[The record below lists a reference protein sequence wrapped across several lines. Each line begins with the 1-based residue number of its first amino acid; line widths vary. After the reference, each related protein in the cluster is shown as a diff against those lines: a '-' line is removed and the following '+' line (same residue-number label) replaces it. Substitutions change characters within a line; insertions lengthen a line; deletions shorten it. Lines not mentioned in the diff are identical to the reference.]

1 MTPTTSLAAFERHLS
16 LSGHSASALTV
27 SEGVEAMLA
36 FYAAERCDGCVLEE
50 DGDMLLFQWGTYNWG
65 DSTHFEL
72 NITRQLMP
80 GGDGGDGGDG
90 DGDEDEDDDEG
101 ILQLSLTFRFPAAA
115 ELQALGSGNEW
126 CDTPSGLPAF
136 RACIDACPA
145 FERVGNLAPS
155 EVALHLDS
163 V

>member
-1 MTPTTSLAAFERHLS
+1 MTPATSLAAFERRLS
-16 LSGHSASALTV
+16 LGGRSASALTA

-36 FYAAERCDGCVLEE
+36 FYAAERCDGCELEE
-50 DGDMLLFQWGTYNWG
+50 DGDMLLFQWGTYDWG
-65 DSTHFEL
+65 DAAHFEL

-80 GGDGGDGGDG
+80 GGEGDG

-101 ILQLSLTFRFPAAA
+101 ILQLSLTFRFPSTA
-115 ELQALGSGNEW
+115 ELQGLGSGNEW

-145 FERVGNLAPS
+145 FERVGRQVPS
-155 EVALHLDS
+155 EVALHLGP

>member
-1 MTPTTSLAAFERHLS
+1 MSPATSLAAFEHRLS
-16 LSGHSASALTV
+16 LSGHSASALTA

-36 FYAAERCDGCVLEE
+36 FYASERCDGCVLEE
-50 DGDMLLFQWGTYNWG
+50 DGDMLLFQWGSYTLG
-65 DSTHFEL
+65 DTTHFEL
-72 NITRQLMP
+72 DITRQLMLS
-80 GGDGGDGGDG
+80 GSD
-90 DGDEDEDDDEG
+90 DED
-101 ILQLSLTFRFPAAA
+101 ILQLSLTFRFLPAP

-145 FERVGNLAPS
+145 FELVGSLVPS
-155 EVALHLDS
+155 EVALNLDS

>member
-1 MTPTTSLAAFERHLS
+1 MTPATSLAAFEQRLA
-16 LSGHSASALTV
+16 LGGRPTSALTA

-36 FYAAERCDGCVLEE
+36 FYAAERCDGCELEE
-50 DGDMLLFQWGTYNWG
+50 DGDMLLFQWGSYNWG

-80 GGDGGDGGDG
+80 GG
-90 DGDEDEDDDEG
+90 GDEDGDEG
-101 ILQLSLTFRFPAAA
+101 ILQLSLTFRFLPAA

-126 CDTPSGLPAF
+126 CDTPSDLPAF
-136 RACIDACPA
+136 RAHIDACPA
-145 FERVGNLAPS
+145 FERVGGQVPS
-155 EVALHLDS
+155 EVALNLGP

>member
-1 MTPTTSLAAFERHLS
+1 MTPATSLAAFEQRLS
-16 LSGHSASALTV
+16 PGGRSASALTAA
-27 SEGVEAMLA
+27 EGVEAMLA
-36 FYAAERCDGCVLEE
+36 FYASERCDGCVLEE

-80 GGDGGDGGDG
+80 GGEDGDGGG
-90 DGDEDEDDDEG
+90 EEDEDGDEG
-101 ILQLSLTFRFPAAA
+101 ILQLSLTFRFPPAA

-136 RACIDACPA
+136 RAHIDACPA
-145 FERVGNLAPS
+145 FERVGSLVPS

>member
-1 MTPTTSLAAFERHLS
+1 MTPATSLAAFEQRLS
-16 LSGHSASALTV
+16 LGGRSVSALAA
-27 SEGVEAMLA
+27 SDGVEAMLA

-50 DGDMLLFQWGTYNWG
+50 DADMLLFQWGTYNWG

-80 GGDGGDGGDG
+80 GGGGG
-90 DGDEDEDDDEG
+90 GDEDEDDDEG
-101 ILQLSLTFRFPAAA
+101 ILQLSLTFRFPPTA

-145 FERVGNLAPS
+145 FERVGSRIPS
-155 EVALHLDS
+155 EVVLHLDS

>member
-1 MTPTTSLAAFERHLS
+1 MTPATSLAAFERRLS
-16 LSGHSASALTV
+16 LDGRSASALTAA
-27 SEGVEAMLA
+27 EGVEAMLA
-36 FYAAERCDGCVLEE
+36 FYAAERCDGCELEE
-50 DGDMLLFQWGTYNWG
+50 EGDMLLFQWGTYSWG

-80 GGDGGDGGDG
+80 GG
-90 DGDEDEDDDEG
+90 GDEDEDDDEG

-126 CDTPSGLPAF
+126 CATPSGLPAF

-145 FERVGNLAPS
+145 FERVGNLVPS
-155 EVALHLDS
+155 EVALNLDS

>member
-1 MTPTTSLAAFERHLS
+1 MTPATSLAAFEQRLS
-16 LSGHSASALTV
+16 PGGRPAAALTA

-36 FYAAERCDGCVLEE
+36 FYASERCDGCVLEE
-50 DGDMLLFQWGTYNWG
+50 DGDMLLFQWGSYNWG

-80 GGDGGDGGDG
+80 GGDGG
-90 DGDEDEDDDEG
+90 GDEDEDDDEG
-101 ILQLSLTFRFPAAA
+101 ILQLSLTFRFPPTA

-126 CDTPSGLPAF
+126 CATPSGLPAF

-145 FERVGNLAPS
+145 FQRVGSRIPS
-155 EVALHLDS
+155 EVVLHLDP

>member
-1 MTPTTSLAAFERHLS
+1 MTPATSLAAFKQRLS
-16 LSGHSASALTV
+16 LDGRSASALTAA
-27 SEGVEAMLA
+27 EGVEAMLA
-36 FYAAERCDGCVLEE
+36 FYAADRCDGCVLEE
-50 DGDMLLFQWGTYNWG
+50 DGDMLLFQWGTYTWG

-80 GGDGGDGGDG
+80 GGD
-90 DGDEDEDDDEG
+90 ENEDDDEG

-136 RACIDACPA
+136 RARIDACPA
-145 FERVGNLAPS
+145 FERVGGRVPS
-155 EVALHLDS
+155 EVVLHLDS

>member
-1 MTPTTSLAAFERHLS
+1 MTPATSLAAFEQRL
-16 LSGHSASALTV
+16 LLGGRSASALTA

-50 DGDMLLFQWGTYNWG
+50 DGDMLLFQWGSYSWS
-65 DSTHFEL
+65 DAMHFEL

-80 GGDGGDGGDG
+80 DGGDGGD
-90 DGDEDEDDDEG
+90 EDKDDDEG
-101 ILQLSLTFRFPAAA
+101 ILQLSLTFRFPPAA

-126 CDTPSGLPAF
+126 CATPSGLTAF
-136 RACIDACPA
+136 RAHIDACPA
-145 FERVGNLAPS
+145 FERVGSHVPS
-155 EVALHLDS
+155 EVVLHLGS